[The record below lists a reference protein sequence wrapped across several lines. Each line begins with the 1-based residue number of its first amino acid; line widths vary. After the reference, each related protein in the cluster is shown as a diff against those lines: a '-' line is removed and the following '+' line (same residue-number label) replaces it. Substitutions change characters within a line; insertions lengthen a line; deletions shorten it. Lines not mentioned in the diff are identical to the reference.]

1 MPISTSATRCQ
12 AIMIGTAMMV
22 TRPRPTAWNRGGD
35 GRLMTYDELA
45 QSLVPGRDGIGPWE
59 GLMR

>member
-1 MPISTSATRCQ
+1 
-12 AIMIGTAMMV
+12 MIGTAMMV